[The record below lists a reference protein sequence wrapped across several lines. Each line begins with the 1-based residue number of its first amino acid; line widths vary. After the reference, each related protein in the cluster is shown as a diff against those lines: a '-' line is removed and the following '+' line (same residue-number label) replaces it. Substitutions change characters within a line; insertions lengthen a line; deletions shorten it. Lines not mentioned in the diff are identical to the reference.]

1 MIHDGVTINGKHSYK
16 DFDLCI
22 KRRAFS
28 TPERQSIRETV
39 PFMHGYYDFST
50 LNGEPSFTERT
61 VSYTFDVIADTVE
74 ELENKRRAI
83 LDWLMNVNEAVI
95 QDDTIPDYHF
105 VGSYDSCSM
114 DEDDYGDVMELQ
126 VTFVCQ
132 PFQIA
137 NVPSQNILKAGT
149 HTVIVRGQT
158 VTPTAYATAEATI
171 QIGNL
176 VTGIPA
182 GIETVLGINLE
193 KGANEVTVTSTGT
206 VTLSWY
212 EEVI

>member
-1 MIHDGVTINGKHSYK
+1 MTDGVTINGKHSYE

-22 KRRAFS
+22 KRRAFNP
-28 TPERQSIRETV
+28 PERQSIRETV
-39 PFMHGYYDFST
+39 PFMHGFYDFST

-61 VSYTFDVIADTVE
+61 VSYTFDLVAESVE
-74 ELENKRRAI
+74 DLEDKRREV
-83 LDWLMNVNEAVI
+83 LDWLMNANEAVI

-105 VGSYDSCSM
+105 LGSYDSCNIS
-114 DEDDYGDVMELQ
+114 EDDFGDSLELE

-137 NVPSQNILKAGT
+137 NAMSQSIMAAGT
-149 HTVIVRGQT
+149 HKVVVQGQT
-158 VTPTAYATAEATI
+158 VTPTALATAAATI

-176 VTGIPA
+176 MTSVSA
-182 GIETVLGINLE
+182 GVKTVLGINLE
-193 KGANEVTVTSTGT
+193 KGENIVTVTTNGS

-212 EEVI
+212 EEVL